1 MHVDNAKNEVA
12 LENLIEMC
20 DIEFILGLCCILPL
34 FEIIHML
41 FKIAQGKD
49 VSVYYFVNFVKLV
62 QDELYKPYCDPYAKF
77 EDLVFNDFNFIEF
90 FTS

>member
-12 LENLIEMC
+12 LKNLIEMC

-49 VSVYYFVNFVKLV
+49 DYFIILWI
-62 QDELYKPYCDPYAKF
+62 L
-77 EDLVFNDFNFIEF
+77 
-90 FTS
+90 

>member
-12 LENLIEMC
+12 LKNLIEMC
-20 DIEFILGLCCILPL
+20 DIEFILGLCCIFPL

-49 VSVYYFVNFVKLV
+49 DS
-62 QDELYKPYCDPYAKF
+62 
-77 EDLVFNDFNFIEF
+77 FIILWIL
-90 FTS
+90 

>member
-1 MHVDNAKNEVA
+1 MHVDNAKTEVA
-12 LENLIEMC
+12 LKNLIEMC

-49 VSVYYFVNFVKLV
+49 LSVCYFVNIVKLV

-77 EDLVFNDFNFIEF
+77 EDLTFNDFNFIEF